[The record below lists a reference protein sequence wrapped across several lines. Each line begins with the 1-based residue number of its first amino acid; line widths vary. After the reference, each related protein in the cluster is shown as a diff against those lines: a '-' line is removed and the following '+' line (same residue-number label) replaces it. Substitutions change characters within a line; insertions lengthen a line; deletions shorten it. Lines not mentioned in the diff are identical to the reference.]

1 MVDQPLKTF
10 FPFFFFFTSFNK
22 RQRQVSFHFEGKLN
36 PLHVYCT
43 VVNAH
48 RLVSS
53 LIQNCHFDCEEWW
66 NHILMEF
73 ISSVHIRANLRGP
86 SHQLIKPGEFTP
98 LAMLGPAVSPQ
109 CPSWLSVQ
117 ERLPASQAQNRPG
130 PLISARNAMNHSV
143 EVMVQSAH

>member
-1 MVDQPLKTF
+1 MESHIDGVYLFCAYKGQP
-10 FPFFFFFTSFNK
+10 P
-22 RQRQVSFHFEGKLN
+22 R
-36 PLHVYCT
+36 PP
-43 VVNAH
+43 
-48 RLVSS
+48 SS
-53 LIQNCHFDCEEWW
+53 H
-66 NHILMEF
+66 H
-73 ISSVHIRANLRGP
+73 
-86 SHQLIKPGEFTP
+86 LIKPGEFTP